1 MIKSFGIASVTAL
14 SLMLIPLAYA
24 AVPAPSPS
32 TTTEKAQP
40 SGRNNRFPEMRHA
53 HHALENAKRDLEKAA
68 HDFGGHRA
76 KALELTKQAI
86 KEIDEGMQFARN
98 EVKEQKKGT
107 K

>member
-14 SLMLIPLAYA
+14 SLMLIPLAHGA
-24 AVPAPSPS
+24 DPAPSPS
-32 TTTEKAQP
+32 STAETTQP
-40 SGRNNRFPEMRHA
+40 SGKNQRFPEMRRA
-53 HHALENAKRDLEKAA
+53 HHALENAKRDLEKGA

-86 KEIDEGMQFARN
+86 KEVDEGMQFAKN
-98 EVKEQKKGT
+98 EAKEPKKGT